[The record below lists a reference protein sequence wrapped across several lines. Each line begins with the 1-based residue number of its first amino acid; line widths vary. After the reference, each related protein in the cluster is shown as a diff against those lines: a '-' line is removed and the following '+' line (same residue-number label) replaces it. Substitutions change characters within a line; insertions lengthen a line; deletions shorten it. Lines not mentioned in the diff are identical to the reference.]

1 MTLFGSSSFFNL
13 PMLPKVGSTWAHA
26 IYRAKGPGRAQI
38 QLAKVR
44 NRVRQSD
51 RTWFYDVLKTVCL
64 TCAFMRFTQDSLKTW
79 EFLDPLFCSFHTS
92 YSVYSSTDRH
102 PCAISEHFAPS
113 DVHLKSRRPRQIS
126 RFNPRLC
133 HASPARQI
141 AAARLGAGDQ
151 GSWRLRSLGSAAAQ
165 LAQAVSLHVSNDEAL
180 ASIRRSITFGS
191 STQVQWVGDNFSW

>member
-1 MTLFGSSSFFNL
+1 M
-13 PMLPKVGSTWAHA
+13 GSTWALS

-44 NRVRQSD
+44 NRVRQSE

-64 TCAFMRFTQDSLKTW
+64 TCAFMPFMQDSLKTW

-113 DVHLKSRRPRQIS
+113 VHLKSRRPRQIS

-133 HASPARQI
+133 VSSKANCPRSPFGCRRSRVL
-141 AAARLGAGDQ
+141 AAPVPRL
-151 GSWRLRSLGSAAAQ
+151 SCPAAQ

>member
-1 MTLFGSSSFFNL
+1 MGA
-13 PMLPKVGSTWAHA
+13 TWALS

-44 NRVRQSD
+44 NRVRQSE

-64 TCAFMRFTQDSLKTW
+64 TCAFMPFMQDSLKTW

-133 HASPARQI
+133 VQQGKSPQPVWVPEI
-141 AAARLGAGDQ
+141 KGPG
-151 GSWRLRSLGSAAAQ
+151 GSGPSAQ
-165 LAQAVSLHVSNDEAL
+165 LRNSPKLCPSMFQMTRLWP
-180 ASIRRSITFGS
+180 RSE
-191 STQVQWVGDNFSW
+191 DR